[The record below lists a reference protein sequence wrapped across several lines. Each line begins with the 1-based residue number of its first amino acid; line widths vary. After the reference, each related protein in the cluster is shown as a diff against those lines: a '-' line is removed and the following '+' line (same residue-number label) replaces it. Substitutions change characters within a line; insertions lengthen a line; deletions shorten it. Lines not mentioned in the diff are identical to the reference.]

1 MGVKVKDKKKEAA
14 RSRIPSF
21 EEFLAILE
29 KNRSHST
36 KEDVIKSLK
45 EEIEG
50 YEKKYRMKTPEF
62 IKRYD
67 AGQFEMDDAYP
78 DYELFRWRGA
88 YHSYQR
94 LKKEIKES
102 R

>member
-50 YEKKYRMKTPEF
+50 YEKKYKMKTSEF

-67 AGQFEMDDAYP
+67 GGEFEMDDSYP
-78 DYELFRWRGA
+78 DHELFIWRNS
-88 YHSYQR
+88 YRSYQE
-94 LKKEIKES
+94 LMGEKVE
-102 R
+102 